1 MQLFDIIN
9 TIVMRAKIS
18 FNVANVQIAKANW
31 EANWEASLGSTIRNN

>member
-31 EANWEASLGSTIRNN
+31 EASLASTIRNN